1 MDMENK
7 DMEQPRVV
15 TSHDIHINTEYA
27 DWIAEVKHRYRSAQV
42 KAAVRV
48 NAEKLLFNWQLGR
61 DLVQKKAEERW
72 GAGVVE
78 QVSLDLQSEFPDVD
92 GFSASNLWFM
102 KRWYLFYTKEADSEI
117 LQRAVGELQHTINQ
131 LSKKL
136 YQVGK
141 EIRDEKLY
149 QVGKEIQSIE
159 NQRSIK
165 MHQHGAELDEEKLHQ
180 TGGEFPLP
188 FALVPWRHH
197 VEIITKCKSIEEAV
211 FYIGQTI
218 EKGLSRSAL
227 INCIKANLFEH
238 QGKIINNFSE
248 HLPALQS
255 KLVQEVLK
263 ENYDFGFATVGHE
276 IYDEAELEE
285 SLSRNITDL
294 LLELGTG
301 FAFIGR
307 QKEIVVGGRTRKID
321 LLFYHIR
328 LRCYIACELKAKPFE
343 PEYAGKLNFYV
354 NAVDELLKADD
365 DNPTIGLLICSDM
378 NSTDVQWSFRG
389 ISTPMGVAT
398 YNNIR
403 IKDALPSQEQLKERM
418 ELLQREL
425 RETKRLMNKQE

>member
-1 MDMENK
+1 MENNGF
-7 DMEQPRVV
+7 DQPRIVS
-15 TSHDIHINTEYA
+15 SHDIRIDTDYA
-27 DWIAEVKHRYRSAQV
+27 DWIVEVKHRYRSAQV

-78 QVSLDLQSEFPDVD
+78 QVSLDLRKEFPDSD
-92 GFSASNLWFM
+92 GFSTSNLWFM
-102 KRWYLFYTKEADSEI
+102 KRWFLFYTNEMNAEK
-117 LQRAVGELQHTINQ
+117 LQWAIEELQHTINQ
-131 LSKKL
+131 LPKKL

-141 EIRDEKLY
+141 ELNSEKIY
-149 QVGKEIQSIE
+149 QVGKEIE
-159 NQRSIK
+159 NNDNQCDIILN
-165 MHQHGAELDEEKLHQ
+165 QVGAEFENEKLHQ

-197 VEIITKCKSIEEAV
+197 IEIMTRCKTIEEAV

-285 SLSRNITDL
+285 ALSKNITDL

-307 QKEIVVGGRTRKID
+307 QKEIIIGGRTRKID

-328 LRCYIACELKAKPFE
+328 LRCYVACELKAKPFE
-343 PEYAGKLNFYV
+343 PEYAGKLNYYV

-378 NSTDVQWSFRG
+378 NSTDVQWSFKG
-389 ISTPMGVAT
+389 INTPLGVAT

-425 RETKRLMNKQE
+425 RETKRLMNNKTE